1 MNMNANVMLAGLLF
15 VGAAIAL
22 VKVARAVYSGHR
34 ERFIDVAR
42 GRMEEVFVFV
52 DPSKVFRLKM
62 IGTALIPPALWFLT
76 GGFVLPLVAALVI
89 NFAPSQYFKW

>member
-34 ERFIDVAR
+34 EQI
-42 GRMEEVFVFV
+42 GRAHV
-52 DPSKVFRLKM
+52 
-62 IGTALIPPALWFLT
+62 
-76 GGFVLPLVAALVI
+76 
-89 NFAPSQYFKW
+89 